1 MKFVVSFLM
10 ISCFSIAAYS
20 QPATYDS
27 IPVRLSTL
35 QANTVG
41 NDARLVWNVVCFLEY
56 AKFEIQRSANGANYT
71 TINTFD
77 ADRLRCRQP
86 FNFTDPNITGKAF
99 YRIRVG
105 DLDGSFYHSKVVA
118 VTGNERGFEINTLS
132 PSLVTNNTILSI
144 SSAMMV
150 NAEIVITN
158 FQGTVVKR
166 VALNLIK
173 GVTEIGIDL
182 TSIAKGNYVL
192 AVTNTFSEVKTT
204 RFVKL

>member
-1 MKFVVSFLM
+1 
-10 ISCFSIAAYS
+10 
-20 QPATYDS
+20 
-27 IPVRLSTL
+27 L

-56 AKFEIQRSANGANYT
+56 AKFEIQRSANGTNYT
-71 TINTFD
+71 TINTFE
-77 ADRLRCRQP
+77 ADWLRCRQP

-105 DLDGSFYHSKVVA
+105 DLDGRFYHSKVVA

-132 PSLVTNNTILSI
+132 PSLLINNTILSI

-166 VALNLIK
+166 VALTLNK